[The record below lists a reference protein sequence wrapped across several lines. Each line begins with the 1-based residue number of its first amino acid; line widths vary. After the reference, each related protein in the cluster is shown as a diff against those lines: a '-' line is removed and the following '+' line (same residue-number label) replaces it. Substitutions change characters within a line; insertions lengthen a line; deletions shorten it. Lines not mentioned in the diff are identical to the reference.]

1 MESTKES
8 TVRDLILDRSVEV
21 ELHFTDTSWTPL
33 VIDGKVDT
41 GADRCS
47 IDETLAQYLGWK
59 VTGHRTVKSSLG
71 RERRDIVKGIVKIR
85 GLKFW
90 MSATVTDRSDLSH
103 PLLVGHN
110 VIKDLVLLEEEEE

>member
-1 MESTKES
+1 LESTKES

-59 VTGHRTVKSSLG
+59 VTGYRTVKSSLG

-110 VIKDLVLLEEEEE
+110 VIKDLVLLEEEE